1 MGGWAQLKVRPV
13 REVEFNTAFGQD
25 NPFVTEMRS
34 AIAISYAGASLLR
47 NRTIFSNVIYRP
59 RSDLLFS
66 LELRHIRGVQQID
79 ESRQSANHINVGMGI
94 FF

>member
-1 MGGWAQLKVRPV
+1 LIDVGNSNSIPQPDKIIHL
-13 REVEFNTAFGQD
+13 F
-25 NPFVTEMRS
+25 TELGS
-34 AIAISYAGASLLR
+34 AIAISYAGASLLC

-79 ESRQSANHINVGMGI
+79 ESSQSANHINLGMGI

>member
-1 MGGWAQLKVRPV
+1 LKVQPV
-13 REVEFNTAFGQD
+13 RKLEFNTAFGQD
-25 NPFVTEMRS
+25 NPFVTELRS
-34 AIAISYAGASLLR
+34 AIAISYAGASLLC

-79 ESRQSANHINVGMGI
+79 ESSQSANHINLGMGI